1 MTPAPDPRT
10 DIEGY
15 LARHEQKE
23 LVRFVTIGSVDDG
36 KSTLIGRILHDTNM
50 VYDDQ
55 LAAVKKASA
64 ARGDEDI
71 DFSLFTDGLV
81 AEREQGITIDVAYR
95 YFSTETRKFII
106 ADTPGHV
113 EYTRNMA
120 TGASTADIAVIL
132 LDARLGILPQSRRHA
147 AIASLLG
154 ISQLVVA
161 VNKMDLVAYDEH
173 VFRELEKGFRAFLS
187 SLRFDGASFVPT
199 SAKRGDNVVAKSS
212 KTPWYRGPTLLELL
226 GTLPVRRAREDQPF
240 RFPVQTVIRPNLDY
254 RGFGGWV
261 ARGIVRAGDEVVVL
275 PSGRTTTVAGI
286 DTFEGS
292 ITHAVAPMSVTLRLA
307 DEVDVSRGE
316 LIAPVAS
323 PPVVTTDL
331 DATVVWLGERPHDPT
346 RKLLLKHTSRWV
358 PARVASILGKLSLE
372 TLELAPASAIE
383 MNDIV
388 RVRLATTRPVFC
400 DAYAESRGTGAF
412 ILVDALS
419 NATVAAGMIEAARQS
434 GARSRTGAVRAV
446 ERAERLGHKSALVR
460 VAADVDLTRLERTLF
475 ERGIVAV
482 SLGGPTAGLATIER
496 LVSAGLV
503 VLVGELAGD
512 VARDLDATVEGQLVL
527 DLRGETGDLADH
539 VAAKVS
545 LGDAL
550 AQGGGI

>member
-1 MTPAPDPRT
+1 MSAPGPLE

-64 ARGDEDI
+64 ARGEGEI

-106 ADTPGHV
+106 ADTPGH
-113 EYTRNMA
+113 EQYTRNMA

-161 VNKMDLVAYDEH
+161 VNKMDLVAYEEK
-173 VFRELEKGFRAFLS
+173 VFRDLETGFRAFLGR
-187 SLRFDGASFVPT
+187 LKFDGASFVPT
-199 SAKRGDNVVAKSS
+199 SAKRGDNVVAKSG
-212 KTPWYRGPTLLELL
+212 KTAWYDGPTLLELL
-226 GTLPVRRAREDQPF
+226 GTLPVRRAREDQPL

-261 ARGIVRAGDEVVVL
+261 ARGVVKTGDEVVVL
-275 PSGRTTTVAGI
+275 PSGRTTRIAGI

-292 ITHAVAPMSVTLRLA
+292 ITHAVAPMSVTLRLTE
-307 DEVDVSRGE
+307 EVDVSRGE
-316 LIAPVAS
+316 LIAAASS
-323 PPVVTTDL
+323 PPVSTNDL
-331 DATVVWLGERPHDPT
+331 DATLVWLDERAHDPT
-346 RKLLLKHTSRWV
+346 RKMLLKHTSRWV
-358 PARVASILGKLSLE
+358 PARVAGILGKVSLE
-372 TLELAPASAIE
+372 TLELSPTGTIA
-383 MNDIV
+383 MNDLV
-388 RVRLATTRPVFC
+388 RVRLATSRPIFC
-400 DAYAESRGTGAF
+400 DSYAEARGTGAF

-419 NATVAAGMIEAARQS
+419 NKTIAAGMIEEARPTN
-434 GARSRTGAVRAV
+434 ARARTGTVSTV
-446 ERAERLGHKSALVR
+446 ERAERLGHKSALAR
-460 VAADVDLTRLERTLF
+460 VAANVDLGALERVLF

-482 SLGGPTAGLATIER
+482 AVPSAAATTSTLER
-496 LVSAGLV
+496 LVAAGVV
-503 VLVGELAGD
+503 VLVSDLAD
-512 VARDLDATVEGQLVL
+512 ETARDLAATLEGRAML
-527 DLRGETGDLADH
+527 DLRRDAEDPVSAI
-539 VAAKVS
+539 AAAVS